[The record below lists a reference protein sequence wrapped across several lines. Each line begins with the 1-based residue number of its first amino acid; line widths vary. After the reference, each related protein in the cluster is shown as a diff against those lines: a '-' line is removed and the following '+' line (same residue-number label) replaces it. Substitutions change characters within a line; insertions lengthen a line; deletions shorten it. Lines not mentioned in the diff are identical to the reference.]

1 MKNYETTINSIDN
14 TSASESWRAQN
25 NDGVFDRA
33 VHTAQFAVSPRKHCS
48 EEVPGSDSLVPDD
61 VAFVLFKETSN
72 AGCSASITS
81 TTVLDCH
88 DGRYRGELS
97 GASDEVV
104 LKRLAELLNHL
115 VCWTGCGRDD
125 VENSQ

>member
-1 MKNYETTINSIDN
+1 M
-14 TSASESWRAQN
+14 
-25 NDGVFDRA
+25 
-33 VHTAQFAVSPRKHCS
+33 
-48 EEVPGSDSLVPDD
+48 PDD